1 MNSHLK
7 RSSSCE
13 YKLVHEIF
21 QVFNNSSK
29 IDLIKLLLGLWY
41 LTPLSTIFQLYCGVT
56 LLVENRTTRRKPST
70 CHKSLTNFIT

>member
-7 RSSSCE
+7 CSSSCE

-41 LTPLSTIFQLYCGVT
+41 LTPLSTIFQLYRGGKLYWWKT
-56 LLVENRTTRRKPST
+56 GLPGENHRPATS
-70 CHKSLTNFIT
+70 H